1 VEVPR
6 AHVTTVRGS
15 CGRDCAVALRAPDD
29 DGQEVDSVNPAT
41 APDDAADPAQW
52 AAWRL
57 GEVDALT
64 EPAAHAE
71 AARALAGDDGR
82 RLIEAGI
89 YWQSIQDARR
99 RDERQRAFASGG
111 EAIDEPADG
120 VALGGPALAADEEAD
135 ADAPAAFVSSS
146 ANPVS
151 EGAPRTGE
159 QRGAHAGAARADD
172 AARESAGA
180 HARAEPPGA
189 GGDDGV
195 PPVVRRF
202 TRRLIELAP
211 LSTWLSLSEE
221 DRSVLLELAEIAS
234 GHRVGVL
241 GPALARRRAERRTAH
256 VTAAAHGG
264 VVELRAR
271 LEGAAPAE
279 FRVLAMS
286 AGVAARTSAAATAAP
301 AGRPA
306 ASAAPDGATVAA
318 SLDGPT
324 AAASP
329 DGATAAAS
337 PDAAAAPG
345 SESAAA
351 EAGGTAPTNGAAA
364 PAPGSE
370 KATAA
375 TIGTAP
381 TDAQNAPTSPDEPTI
396 TTEPGDEPGTLRV
409 RPGPGAH
416 GPSVPVRVLVE
427 TRDHLTGS
435 WVPVPTLF
443 DPTTAATAAAA
454 AAVTPSAAR
463 RALPSAEP
471 DVFLLRPT
479 LTHRLRTRA
488 HRSSRVVPREV
499 IAFPHYPNNPF
510 QSILYARLPPAFSLR
525 TPATVEDLLTELAR
539 EQDAASPRILHLNWT
554 APIVQFGPET
564 PEEAQAEV
572 DRFLAALDGFAARG
586 GLLVWTV
593 HNTMPHEVR
602 FREAEVRLSRGIVE
616 RADSIITMNPAT
628 AALVAN
634 DYPLPPE
641 RTVVQEHPSYRGRFR
656 DEVTKAEARAALGLA
671 PDAEVLLLFG
681 TLRPY
686 KGVERVLADFERA
699 RATRPGLVLLVAG
712 EIGAGFDEHGLR
724 RLLDLDGVLP
734 YLRYV
739 PSDDAQFWLRAADA
753 LVLPYL
759 SALNPSLV
767 YLAATFGVPVLLSD
781 LPSLRHLGDEP
792 WVHPV
797 DFSNPVDLPAIL
809 DDIDRQRP
817 FAEKA
822 ADEFARRTDPSVV
835 AARFA
840 GFLAQLQPRRPGPS
854 S

>member
-1 VEVPR
+1 
-6 AHVTTVRGS
+6 
-15 CGRDCAVALRAPDD
+15 
-29 DGQEVDSVNPAT
+29 VDSVNPAT
-41 APDDAADPAQW
+41 TPNDPADPAQW

-64 EPAAHAE
+64 EPAADAE

-89 YWQSIQDARR
+89 YWQSVQDARR

-120 VALGGPALAADEEAD
+120 VALGGPALAAHEEAD
-135 ADAPAAFVSSS
+135 ADAPATFLSSG
-146 ANPVS
+146 ADRVS

-180 HARAEPPGA
+180 HARAEPMVSTDAGAFAASADVQADVEYVESTDGHPAEAEDGAVDAETITESGA
-189 GGDDGV
+189 GGDVGV
-195 PPVVRRF
+195 PPLVRRF

-264 VVELRAR
+264 VVELRGR
-271 LEGAAPAE
+271 LEGAAPSE
-279 FRVLAMS
+279 LRVLATS
-286 AGVAARTSAAATAAP
+286 AGVAAGTSAAATAAP

-306 ASAAPDGATVAA
+306 AGAAPDGA
-318 SLDGPT
+318 
-324 AAASP
+324 
-329 DGATAAAS
+329 
-337 PDAAAAPG
+337 AAAAPG
-345 SESAAA
+345 TSAANSAAA
-351 EAGGTAPTNGAAA
+351 S
-364 PAPGSE
+364 APGSE
-370 KATAA
+370 NATPATPGTAA
-375 TIGTAP
+375 
-381 TDAQNAPTSPDEPTI
+381 TDAQNTSTSPDEPI
-396 TTEPGDEPGTLRV
+396 ILTEPGGEPGTLRV

-416 GPSVPVRVLVE
+416 GPAVPVRVLME
-427 TRDHLTGS
+427 TRDRLTGS

-443 DPTTAATAAAA
+443 DSTPTAAA
-454 AAVTPSAAR
+454 TPSAAR
-463 RALPSAEP
+463 RALPGAEP

-510 QSILYARLPPAFSLR
+510 QSILYAGLSPAFSLR
-525 TPATVEDLLTELAR
+525 TPATVEELLTELAR

-554 APIVQFGPET
+554 APIVQFGPQT
-564 PEEAQAEV
+564 PEEAEAEV
-572 DRFLAALDGFAARG
+572 GRFLTALDGFAARG

-699 RATRPGLVLLVAG
+699 LATRQGLVLLVAG
-712 EIGAGFDEHGLR
+712 EIGAGFDEDGLR

-817 FAEKA
+817 LAEKA
-822 ADEFARRTDPSVV
+822 ADEFARRTDPSIV

-840 GFLAQLQPRRPGPS
+840 GFLAQLQPRRPRPS